1 MEPNKGLLEAA
12 KRGNFVGSIRYKIDV
27 LEALKAAGWSTYRI
41 LTAPVEQRPFGQ
53 STVAKLRHGGG
64 ISFSNLATVC
74 ELLHCQP
81 GDILEYVEDSPEDAH
96 DSQGGT
102 SPTT

>member
-1 MEPNKGLLEAA
+1 MKPNKGFLEAA
-12 KRGNFVGSIRYKIDV
+12 ERGEFVGSIRYKIDV

-41 LTAPVEQRPFGQ
+41 LTVPVEQRPFGQ
-53 STVAKLRHGGG
+53 STVTKLRHGGG

-81 GDILEYVEDSPEDAH
+81 GDILEYVDEEPPAGQDTADA
-96 DSQGGT
+96 
-102 SPTT
+102 